1 MIEIK
6 NLIKKYNG
14 NTVLNI
20 DSLNIDKKKM
30 YAIIGPN
37 GSGKSTLFKSITNKI
52 TPDRGSIILDNKN
65 IKEYNKLEFAKKI
78 SIINQ
83 STDISL
89 DISIEDLVSFGRYPY
104 NQGKLTKMD
113 MSIIRKAI
121 KDIGIEDIKDKYITK
136 LSGGERQRA
145 LIAMILAQQSNYIL
159 LDEPLNNLDM
169 KSQYNLMN
177 LLRILINKYNKTVL
191 IILHDISFAL
201 NYADRII
208 LLDNGKIIE
217 NCIPEELNDKTLGAV
232 YGIPL
237 KITRVDESSSY
248 ICDYYYH

>member
-14 NTVLNI
+14 NTVLSI
-20 DSLNIDKKKM
+20 DELNIDKGKM
-30 YAIIGPN
+30 YSIIGPN
-37 GSGKSTLFKSITNKI
+37 GSGKSTLFKSISNVIST
-52 TPDRGSIILDNKN
+52 DRGTIILDNKN
-65 IKEYNKLEFAKKI
+65 IKEYSKLEFAKKL

-83 STDISL
+83 SSDISL

-104 NQGKLTKMD
+104 NQGKLSKID
-113 MSIIRKAI
+113 MSIVSKAI

-145 LIAMILAQQSNYIL
+145 LIAMTLAQQSNYIL

-169 KSQYNLMN
+169 RSQYNLMN
-177 LLRILINKYNKTVL
+177 LLRILINRFNKTVL

-201 NYADRII
+201 NYADKII
-208 LLDNGKIIE
+208 LLDHGKIVE
-217 NCIPEELNDKTLGAV
+217 NCIPEDLDATKLGDV
-232 YGIPL
+232 YGTPV
-237 KITRVDESSSY
+237 KITRVDEASSY

>member
-14 NTVLNI
+14 NTVLSI
-20 DSLNIDKKKM
+20 DELNIDKGKM

-52 TPDRGSIILDNKN
+52 TPDRGTIILDNKN

-121 KDIGIEDIKDKYITK
+121 KDIGIED
-136 LSGGERQRA
+136 
-145 LIAMILAQQSNYIL
+145 
-159 LDEPLNNLDM
+159 
-169 KSQYNLMN
+169 
-177 LLRILINKYNKTVL
+177 TVW
-191 IILHDISFAL
+191 
-201 NYADRII
+201 
-208 LLDNGKIIE
+208 K
-217 NCIPEELNDKTLGAV
+217 
-232 YGIPL
+232 
-237 KITRVDESSSY
+237 
-248 ICDYYYH
+248 

>member
-14 NTVLNI
+14 NTVLSI
-20 DSLNIDKKKM
+20 DKLNIDKGKM

-37 GSGKSTLFKSITNKI
+37 GSGKSTLFKSISNVIST
-52 TPDRGSIILDNKN
+52 DRGTIILDNKN
-65 IKEYNKLEFAKKI
+65 IKEYSKLEFAKKL

-104 NQGKLTKMD
+104 NQGKLTKID
-113 MSIIRKAI
+113 MSIVNKAI

-145 LIAMILAQQSNYIL
+145 LIAMTLAQQSNYIL

-201 NYADRII
+201 NYADKII
-208 LLDNGKIIE
+208 LLDHGKIVE
-217 NCIPEELNDKTLGAV
+217 NCIPEDLDAIKLGVV
-232 YGIPL
+232 YDTPV